1 MGTKAVRLNQKQIE
15 HAKPKEK
22 DYVLSDGD
30 GLQLRIR
37 TNGSRLWNFN
47 YRHPVT
53 KKRVNM
59 GLGAFP
65 ELSLAQARTLTMNAR
80 SLVTQG
86 IDPKEYRE
94 QQKIEEQKVSKH
106 TLINISTQWFELKKE
121 TITPNYA

>member
-1 MGTKAVRLNQKQIE
+1 MDTKAVQLNQKQIE

-65 ELSLAQARTLTMNAR
+65 ELSLAQARKLTMDAR

-94 QQKIEEQKVSKH
+94 QQKLDDQKVSKH
-106 TLINISTQWFELKKE
+106 TLINVASVVV
-121 TITPNYA
+121 